1 MSATELRSDLSFEE
15 FFRNMVE
22 VLCGKRDPLFRYEK
36 ELRLC
41 QLKIWLLQDDPDFI
55 SIRDAALIF
64 AAAMISK
71 QIVILHKKNPEDLP
85 YSILQQVLRSSEY
98 RTLFNFGFVTPC
110 TLYSLTLNLSFQHIN
125 EMANEDADKRRCL
138 NQLTYWRLRLAKTDG
153 FKAGV
158 KAGIDAYE
166 AARSVATEAD
176 LTLPTK
182 KSDAPTS

>member
-1 MSATELRSDLSFEE
+1 MSDNILHRMTVEELGSDLSFEE
-15 FFRNMVE
+15 FFRTMVE
-22 VLCGKRDPLFRYEK
+22 VLCGKRDPLFRYER

-71 QIVILHKKNPEDLP
+71 QIVILRKKNPEDLP
-85 YSILQQVLRSSEY
+85 SSILLRTLKNSAY

-158 KAGIDAYE
+158 KAA
-166 AARSVATEAD
+166 
-176 LTLPTK
+176 LPNC
-182 KSDAPTS
+182 A